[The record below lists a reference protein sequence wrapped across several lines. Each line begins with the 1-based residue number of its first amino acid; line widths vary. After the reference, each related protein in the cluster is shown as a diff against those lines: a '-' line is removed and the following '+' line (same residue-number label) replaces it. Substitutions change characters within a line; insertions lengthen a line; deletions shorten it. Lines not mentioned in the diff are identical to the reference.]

1 MEVVAAKA
9 LMEYLDLVA
18 VVVLVVD
25 RKEMVAELVVLA
37 ERLPII
43 QEEMVAEVEVLVD
56 TLAMVEQVHLP
67 QHQ

>member
-1 MEVVAAKA
+1 MEVVAAA
-9 LMEYLDLVA
+9 VLMDYLDLAA

-25 RKEMVAELVVLA
+25 LKEMVAELVVLA

-43 QEEMVAEVEVLVD
+43 QEEMLVEVEVLVD

>member
-1 MEVVAAKA
+1 MEVVAAA
-9 LMEYLDLVA
+9 VLMDYLDLVA
-18 VVVLVVD
+18 VVVLAVD
-25 RKEMVAELVVLA
+25 HKEMVAELVVLA

-43 QEEMVAEVEVLVD
+43 QEEMLVEVEVLVD